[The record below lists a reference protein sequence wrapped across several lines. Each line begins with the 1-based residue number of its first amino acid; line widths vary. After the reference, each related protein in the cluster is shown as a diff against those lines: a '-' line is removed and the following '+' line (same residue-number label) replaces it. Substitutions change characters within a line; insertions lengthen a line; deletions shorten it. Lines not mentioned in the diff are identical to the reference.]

1 MPTAGRPIC
10 SRGCRAMIESE
21 TPLVEVPRGPQNP
34 LLTMLGLLVYAFAG
48 ALTALWEILLVPLRY
63 NTHLLWVSVPLAV
76 ATNIALPWLAR
87 MVNDT
92 NWAGFVPVLTWTI
105 TVVYLLGS
113 RPEGDVLVTAVP
125 SDLKYVA
132 YAMFFAGVISAVT
145 FMARLSMRRRLPIAT
160 ASVERSGSG
169 IGGVR

>member
-1 MPTAGRPIC
+1 
-10 SRGCRAMIESE
+10 
-21 TPLVEVPRGPQNP
+21 
-34 LLTMLGLLVYAFAG
+34 
-48 ALTALWEILLVPLRY
+48 
-63 NTHLLWVSVPLAV
+63 
-76 ATNIALPWLAR
+76 